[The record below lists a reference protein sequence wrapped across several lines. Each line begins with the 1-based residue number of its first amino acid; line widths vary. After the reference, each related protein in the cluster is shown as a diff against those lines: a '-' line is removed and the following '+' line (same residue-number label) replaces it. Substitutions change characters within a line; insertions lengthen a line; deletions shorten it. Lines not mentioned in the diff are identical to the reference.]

1 MNVQWNIVGPA
12 GSGKTTIAKKLCV
25 EHLRQYPSG
34 LVFVHDPGHQFT
46 KHGCAPRTSTEQVR
60 DELRIAAK
68 GGKPA
73 PRGFSIA
80 TDDDTPIIALAMEIG
95 EAKNRAA
102 VAGGR
107 PPPVPMMVV
116 VDESALMSESGAT
129 HMGKRHNQLLARR
142 RHLGIAAIFVL
153 QRVSQLPQQFYDMA
167 TDVVLFRQGNPK
179 KLELLEEWT
188 NVPPG
193 TLVATVPNL
202 YLPDR
207 MVASEAKKP
216 AEYVHIRGGKL
227 I

>member
-12 GSGKTTIAKKLCV
+12 GSGKTTIAKRLAV
-25 EHLRQYPSG
+25 EHLRQYPTG
-34 LVFVHDPGHQFT
+34 LVFAHDPGHQFT
-46 KHGCAPRTSTEQVR
+46 GHGCAPFRSIP
-60 DELRIAAK
+60 ELRKVMQEAAAK
-68 GGKPA
+68 GKPA
-73 PRGFSIA
+73 PRGFSIG
-80 TDDDTPIIALAMEIG
+80 TDDDTPIVEFAMELG
-95 EAKNRAA
+95 EKRNRAA
-102 VAGGR
+102 VAAGR
-107 PPPVPMMVV
+107 APPVPMMVII
-116 VDESALMSESGAT
+116 DESALMSESGAT

-188 NVPPG
+188 NVAPG
-193 TLVATVPNL
+193 TLTATVPQL

-207 MVASEAKKP
+207 EVPTEAKKA

-227 I
+227 V